1 MTTACQSLK
10 VPKSKSVSCKQS
22 KCFFLFL
29 TLNHSVLFDP
39 NEIVEDNSMVAM
51 IVKQNVNL
59 L

>member
-1 MTTACQSLK
+1 MT
-10 VPKSKSVSCKQS
+10 VVD
-22 KCFFLFL
+22 
-29 TLNHSVLFDP
+29 SVLFDP

>member
-1 MTTACQSLK
+1 MTAYQSLK
-10 VPKSKSVSCKQS
+10 VPRSKSVSCKQS
-22 KCFFLFL
+22 KYSSLLL
-29 TLNHSVLFDP
+29 TLNRSVLFDP